1 MQSSSKEY
9 ALPIIVPM
17 MQNNNN
23 DEKDDDYDHLSQ
35 LATSWTHKIITT
47 TPLHANNLNKSLFSS
62 ALKSLFISDKSKTN
76 TFHVFHAI
84 ALNNN
89 PVTFEE
95 NVNVCFNIVIE
106 TFMQEHMNDENI
118 DKSASM
124 LKQKINNE
132 DRILHAFSHGMLSHM
147 NSLFDHN
154 DATTSDSDSDR
165 IVKNVNMV
173 RIIQVVMIMK
183 MVTV

>member
-1 MQSSSKEY
+1 M
-9 ALPIIVPM
+9 
-17 MQNNNN
+17 
-23 DEKDDDYDHLSQ
+23 
-35 LATSWTHKIITT
+35 
-47 TPLHANNLNKSLFSS
+47 
-62 ALKSLFISDKSKTN
+62 
-76 TFHVFHAI
+76 FHAI

-118 DKSASM
+118 DKSISM

-132 DRILHAFSHGMLSHM
+132 DRILHTFSHGMLSHM
-147 NSLFDHN
+147 NSLCDHN
-154 DATTSDSDSDR
+154 DATTSNSDSDR

-183 MVTV
+183 MVAV